1 MSDEDKMPVVEISGA
16 AAASLLRTF
25 AECGP
30 GSLLLELGLRAVVTR
45 TTENSDL
52 HTAHRT
58 TRETLVLDT
67 WTTAQEAEVAELPG
81 EPGAVRGF
89 LRFRR
94 QYESLEPSFRDR
106 LLMKTMKEKLR
117 RGVFLLAT
125 DQRTECLGLKLTM
138 AGFLVDAASEAGRVA
153 VRIKVPCLPEQCNYI
168 QEDPVSTRLM
178 EAMESN
184 VDTGPGLVE
193 VIQSFEVR
201 GKNFKHILR
210 SLSQEVLELEEERHA
225 LEGRVARLR
234 ARAEADMENTDQWR
248 RTEALLRGE
257 LEGLVQEVVR
267 EMDPDMNMN
276 TTLLFNGI
284 EESD

>member
-1 MSDEDKMPVVEISGA
+1 MGDEDKEPVVEISGA
-16 AAASLLRTF
+16 AAASLLRIF
-25 AECGP
+25 AECGT

-58 TRETLVLDT
+58 TRERLVLDT
-67 WTTAQEAEVAELPG
+67 WTRVQEGEVAEQPG

-106 LLMKTMKEKLR
+106 LLMKTMKEKFR

-125 DQRTECLGLKLTM
+125 DQRTECLGLKLAM
-138 AGFLVDAASEAGRVA
+138 AGYLVDADSEAGRVA
-153 VRIKVPCLPEQCNYI
+153 VRINVPCLSVQSQYM
-168 QEDPVSTRLM
+168 QENPANTRLM

-201 GKNFKHILR
+201 GENFKHILR
-210 SLSQEVLELEEERHA
+210 TLSQEVLELEEERHT

-234 ARAEADMENTDQWR
+234 ARAEADLENTDQWR
-248 RTEALLRGE
+248 RTEALLSGE

-276 TTLLFNGI
+276 TTLLFNGN
-284 EESD
+284 ESD

>member
-1 MSDEDKMPVVEISGA
+1 MGDEDKQPVVEISGA

-25 AECGP
+25 AECGT
-30 GSLLLELGLRAVVTR
+30 GSLLLELELRAVVTR

-58 TRETLVLDT
+58 TRERLVLDT
-67 WTTAQEAEVAELPG
+67 WTRVQEGEVAEQPG

-106 LLMKTMKEKLR
+106 LLMKTMKEKFR

-125 DQRTECLGLKLTM
+125 DQRTECLGLKLAM
-138 AGFLVDAASEAGRVA
+138 AGYLVDADSEAGRVA
-153 VRIKVPCLPEQCNYI
+153 VRIKVPCLSVQSKYM
-168 QEDPVSTRLM
+168 QENPVNTRLM

-193 VIQSFEVR
+193 AIQSFEVR
-201 GKNFKHILR
+201 GENFKHILR
-210 SLSQEVLELEEERHA
+210 TLSQEVLELEEERHA

-248 RTEALLRGE
+248 RTEALLSGE

-276 TTLLFNGI
+276 TTLLFNGN
-284 EESD
+284 ESD

>member
-1 MSDEDKMPVVEISGA
+1 MGDEDKQPVVEISGA

-30 GSLLLELGLRAVVTR
+30 GSLLLELQLRAVVTR

-58 TRETLVLDT
+58 TRERLVLDT
-67 WTTAQEAEVAELPG
+67 WTRVQEGEVAEQPG

-106 LLMKTMKEKLR
+106 LLMKTMREKFR

-125 DQRTECLGLKLTM
+125 DQRTECLGLKLAM
-138 AGFLVDAASEAGRVA
+138 AGYLVDADSEAGRVA
-153 VRIKVPCLPEQCNYI
+153 VRINVPCLSVQSQYM
-168 QEDPVSTRLM
+168 QENPANTRLM

-201 GKNFKHILR
+201 GENFKHILR
-210 SLSQEVLELEEERHA
+210 TLSQEVLELEEERHV

-248 RTEALLRGE
+248 RTEALLSGE

-276 TTLLFNGI
+276 TTLLFNGN
-284 EESD
+284 ESD

>member
-1 MSDEDKMPVVEISGA
+1 MGDEDKQPVVEISGA

-25 AECGP
+25 AECGT
-30 GSLLLELGLRAVVTR
+30 GSLLLELELRAVVTR

-58 TRETLVLDT
+58 TRERLVLDT
-67 WTTAQEAEVAELPG
+67 WTRVQEGEVAEQPG

-106 LLMKTMKEKLR
+106 LLMKTMKEKFR

-125 DQRTECLGLKLTM
+125 DQRTECLGLKLAM
-138 AGFLVDAASEAGRVA
+138 AGYLVDADSEAGRVA
-153 VRIKVPCLPEQCNYI
+153 VRIKVPCLSVQSQYM
-168 QEDPVSTRLM
+168 QENPANTRIM

-201 GKNFKHILR
+201 GENFKHILR
-210 SLSQEVLELEEERHA
+210 TLSQEVLELEEERHT

-234 ARAEADMENTDQWR
+234 ARVEADMENTDQWR
-248 RTEALLRGE
+248 RTEALLSGE

-276 TTLLFNGI
+276 TTLLFNGN
-284 EESD
+284 ESD

>member
-1 MSDEDKMPVVEISGA
+1 MGDEDKQPVVEISGA

-25 AECGP
+25 AECGT
-30 GSLLLELGLRAVVTR
+30 GSLLLELELRAVVTR

-58 TRETLVLDT
+58 TRERLVLDT
-67 WTTAQEAEVAELPG
+67 WTRVQEGEVAEQPG

-106 LLMKTMKEKLR
+106 LLMKTMKEKFR

-125 DQRTECLGLKLTM
+125 DQRTECLGLKLAM
-138 AGFLVDAASEAGRVA
+138 AGYLVDADSEAGRVA
-153 VRIKVPCLPEQCNYI
+153 VRINVPCLSVQSQYM
-168 QEDPVSTRLM
+168 QENPANTRIM

-193 VIQSFEVR
+193 AIQSFEVR
-201 GKNFKHILR
+201 GENFKHILR
-210 SLSQEVLELEEERHA
+210 TLSQEVLELEEERHT

-248 RTEALLRGE
+248 RTEALLSGE

-276 TTLLFNGI
+276 TTLLFNGN
-284 EESD
+284 ESD

>member
-1 MSDEDKMPVVEISGA
+1 MK
-16 AAASLLRTF
+16 
-25 AECGP
+25 
-30 GSLLLELGLRAVVTR
+30 
-45 TTENSDL
+45 
-52 HTAHRT
+52 HY
-58 TRETLVLDT
+58 RETLVLDT
-67 WTTAQEAEVAELPG
+67 WTGVQEAEVAELPG

-138 AGFLVDAASEAGRVA
+138 AGYLVDADSEAGRVA

-168 QEDPVSTRLM
+168 QENPVSTRLL

-201 GKNFKHILR
+201 GQNFKHILR
-210 SLSQEVLELEEERHA
+210 TLSQEVLELEEERHA

>member
-1 MSDEDKMPVVEISGA
+1 MSDEDKQPVVEISGA

-25 AECGP
+25 AECGT
-30 GSLLLELGLRAVVTR
+30 GSLLLQLELRAVVTR

-58 TRETLVLDT
+58 TRERLVLDT
-67 WTTAQEAEVAELPG
+67 WTRVQEGEVAEQPG

-106 LLMKTMKEKLR
+106 LLMKTMREKIR

-125 DQRTECLGLKLTM
+125 DQRTECLGLKLAM
-138 AGFLVDAASEAGRVA
+138 AGYLVDADSEAGRVA
-153 VRIKVPCLPEQCNYI
+153 VRINVPCLSVQSQYM
-168 QEDPVSTRLM
+168 QENPANTRLM

-193 VIQSFEVR
+193 AIQSFEVR
-201 GKNFKHILR
+201 GENFKHILR
-210 SLSQEVLELEEERHA
+210 TLSQEVLELEEERHA

-248 RTEALLRGE
+248 RTEALLSGE

-276 TTLLFNGI
+276 TTLLFNGN
-284 EESD
+284 ESD

>member
-1 MSDEDKMPVVEISGA
+1 MSDEDKQPVVEISGA

-30 GSLLLELGLRAVVTR
+30 GSLLLQLELRAVVTR

-58 TRETLVLDT
+58 TRERLVLDT
-67 WTTAQEAEVAELPG
+67 WTRVQEGEVAEQPG

-106 LLMKTMKEKLR
+106 LLMKTMREKIC

-125 DQRTECLGLKLTM
+125 DQRTECLGLKLAM
-138 AGFLVDAASEAGRVA
+138 AGYLVDADSEAGRVA
-153 VRIKVPCLPEQCNYI
+153 VRINVPCLSVQSQYM
-168 QEDPVSTRLM
+168 QENPANTRLM

-201 GKNFKHILR
+201 GENFKHILR
-210 SLSQEVLELEEERHA
+210 TLSQEVLELEEERHA

-234 ARAEADMENTDQWR
+234 ARAEADLENTDQWR
-248 RTEALLRGE
+248 RTEALLSGE

-276 TTLLFNGI
+276 TTLLFNGN
-284 EESD
+284 ESD

>member
-1 MSDEDKMPVVEISGA
+1 MGDEDKQPVVEISGA

-25 AECGP
+25 AECGT
-30 GSLLLELGLRAVVTR
+30 GSLLLELELRAVVTR

-58 TRETLVLDT
+58 TRERLVLDT
-67 WTTAQEAEVAELPG
+67 WTRVQEGEVAEQPG

-106 LLMKTMKEKLR
+106 LLMKTMKEKFR

-125 DQRTECLGLKLTM
+125 DQRTECLGLKLAM
-138 AGFLVDAASEAGRVA
+138 AGYLVDADSEAGRVA
-153 VRIKVPCLPEQCNYI
+153 VRIKVPCLSVQSQYM
-168 QEDPVSTRLM
+168 QENPANTRLM

-193 VIQSFEVR
+193 AIQSFEVR
-201 GKNFKHILR
+201 GENFKHILR
-210 SLSQEVLELEEERHA
+210 TLSQEVLELEEERHT

-248 RTEALLRGE
+248 RTEALLSGE

-276 TTLLFNGI
+276 TTLLFNGN
-284 EESD
+284 ESD

>member
-1 MSDEDKMPVVEISGA
+1 MGDEDKQPVVEISGA

-25 AECGP
+25 AECGT
-30 GSLLLELGLRAVVTR
+30 GSLLLELELRAVVTR

-58 TRETLVLDT
+58 TRERLVLDT
-67 WTTAQEAEVAELPG
+67 WTRVQEGEVAEQPG

-106 LLMKTMKEKLR
+106 LLMKTMKEKFR

-125 DQRTECLGLKLTM
+125 DQRTECLGLKLAM
-138 AGFLVDAASEAGRVA
+138 AGYLVDADSEAGRVA
-153 VRIKVPCLPEQCNYI
+153 VRINVPCLSVQSQYM
-168 QEDPVSTRLM
+168 QENPANTRLM

-193 VIQSFEVR
+193 AIQSFEVR
-201 GKNFKHILR
+201 GQNFKHILR
-210 SLSQEVLELEEERHA
+210 TLSQEVLELEEERHA

-248 RTEALLRGE
+248 RTEALLSGE

-276 TTLLFNGI
+276 TTLLFNGN
-284 EESD
+284 ESD